1 MPNSKIPYTSLTDN
15 INLHR
20 LRHNQLIDSVG
31 DVSSLT
37 TTSKEVVGG
46 IKELVGRV
54 DSINNTELLSPK
66 MTLRDSSATNVVKG
80 SLDVHGNLNAN
91 GLMTFDSTS
100 ITGSLTVDY
109 PVRMNRGPLEVIT
122 GGTII
127 TGKPRFLNP
136 AAGDSA
142 EFSGH
147 VAIAGGLS

>member
-54 DSINNTELLSPK
+54 DSCLLYTSPSP
-66 MTLRDSSATNVVKG
+66 RD
-80 SLDVHGNLNAN
+80 
-91 GLMTFDSTS
+91 
-100 ITGSLTVDY
+100 
-109 PVRMNRGPLEVIT
+109 RG
-122 GGTII
+122 
-127 TGKPRFLNP
+127 
-136 AAGDSA
+136 
-142 EFSGH
+142 
-147 VAIAGGLS
+147 